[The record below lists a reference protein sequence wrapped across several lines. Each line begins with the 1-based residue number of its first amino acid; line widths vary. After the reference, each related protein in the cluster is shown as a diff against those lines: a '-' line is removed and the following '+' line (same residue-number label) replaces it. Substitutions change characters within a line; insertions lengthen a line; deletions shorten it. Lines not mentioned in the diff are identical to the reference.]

1 VEDPDFIPSTRG
13 RARYRIP
20 ANAAPNFDFR
30 AIVLSCL
37 DKERAMP
44 ENAIAQAILD
54 ETKRLGAK
62 FDRIEGRM
70 SKIESVVAELDSRI
84 RGWPDMHYLVAAA
97 KAQLTQTREIKTD
110 IADTKVKIDEI
121 YQAMAT
127 DPEIKSLREEVA
139 RFRDQSLETEVRL
152 GTIEGHVG
160 IKNSVE
166 PG

>member
-1 VEDPDFIPSTRG
+1 
-13 RARYRIP
+13 
-20 ANAAPNFDFR
+20 
-30 AIVLSCL
+30 
-37 DKERAMP
+37 MP
-44 ENAIAQAILD
+44 ENAIAQAVLD

-84 RGWPDMHYLVAAA
+84 RAWPDMHYLVAAA

-139 RFRDQSLETEVRL
+139 RFRDQSLETEVHL

>member
-1 VEDPDFIPSTRG
+1 
-13 RARYRIP
+13 
-20 ANAAPNFDFR
+20 
-30 AIVLSCL
+30 
-37 DKERAMP
+37 MP
-44 ENAIAQAILD
+44 ENAIARDFLD
-54 ETKRLGAK
+54 EIKRLSTK
-62 FDRIEGRM
+62 FERIDGPM
-70 SKIESVVAELDSRI
+70 SQVESVVAELDSRI

-139 RFRDQSLETEVRL
+139 RFPDQSLETEVRL

-166 PG
+166 PR